1 MPAELKQV
9 SAKLVSFPSGSGS
22 SGRPHVQRSRLC
34 GKQKAVR
41 GVEGFVYLCFHFL
54 AEN

>member
-9 SAKLVSFPSGSGS
+9 SAKLVSFPSGSAAACAGP
-22 SGRPHVQRSRLC
+22 GGVE
-34 GKQKAVR
+34 KAVSAGR
-41 GVEGFVYLCFHFL
+41 GCLLVFAFL